1 MEVVANGP
9 HGLPGGA
16 LIPADSLA
24 DRRLNG
30 QLNKFEKQALAHTGV
45 VVASGYGS
53 TEREKM
59 QKRQAFIESGVLA
72 ADRESECRLQAGEGD
87 SEQQGDVGVVVEA
100 SKPELKKPPMFKVVL
115 LNDDYTPME
124 FVIHILEKFFG
135 MNREKAT
142 QIMLVVHTEGA
153 AVVGIFPRDIAET
166 KSEQVN
172 LYAQE
177 NSHPL
182 MSRIEITD

>member
-1 MEVVANGP
+1 
-9 HGLPGGA
+9 
-16 LIPADSLA
+16 
-24 DRRLNG
+24 
-30 QLNKFEKQALAHTGV
+30 
-45 VVASGYGS
+45 
-53 TEREKM
+53 M

-72 ADRESECRLQAGEGD
+72 ADRESGCRLQAGEGD

-142 QIMLVVHTEGA
+142 QIRYAWQQYSTVLQPGN
-153 AVVGIFPRDIAET
+153 AEMIL
-166 KSEQVN
+166 S
-172 LYAQE
+172 A
-177 NSHPL
+177 
-182 MSRIEITD
+182 IG